1 MESNGISLFPLE
13 TCPPV
18 TEEQFNIFHSGDRRL
33 YSALIIDLGR
43 DPTESMQVM
52 AFWMW
57 LEKEGN
63 DKKLVD
69 RMFSLP
75 LVLLNELAD
84 ETVLCLKCVR
94 NDRYPFLDGNE
105 QISLLPDIVSSRISL
120 RYFHENRVGVLRG
133 VTQMMNSVCGRA
145 FADILQR
152 AMQRNVPSQ
161 APKEAKLAAGGG
173 GRSHRR
179 RRMLFGGGSIQE
191 VGESSRAAENR
202 NEGVLENP
210 MMPIFYNPFMDVP
223 FGIQVAP
230 PVPGHDHLLP
240 PIGVPINM
248 AGELPL
254 SPFDIVTP
262 RQILSNELGEMLSR
276 SLTISRENQEQEV
289 PPDDRTI
296 FLTFSKGY
304 PISEDEV
311 RDFFTRRFGDF
322 IEDIFMQEVTAGEQ
336 PLFARLVVR
345 SSSII
350 NSIAGG
356 SKAKYT
362 INGKHVWA
370 RKYVKKQHQQQ
381 QQQPPRA
388 YYTRQP

>member
-1 MESNGISLFPLE
+1 MESNDPSLFPLE

-33 YSALIIDLGR
+33 YSGLVIDLRR
-43 DPTESMQVM
+43 DPVESMQVM

-69 RMFSLP
+69 RMLSLP

-94 NDRYPFLDGNE
+94 NDRYPFLDGHE

-120 RYFHENRVGVLRG
+120 RYFHENRIRVLRC
-133 VTQMMNSVCGRA
+133 VTQMMISVCGRA
-145 FADILQR
+145 FMDIVQR
-152 AMQRNVPSQ
+152 AMQRNATVH
-161 APKEAKLAAGGG
+161 APQEAEPAAGVGG
-173 GRSHRR
+173 GRSHLGG
-179 RRMLFGGGSIQE
+179 RMLFGGGSIHD
-191 VGESSRAAENR
+191 VGESSRAVENR
-202 NEGVLENP
+202 NEGILENP
-210 MMPIFYNPFMDVP
+210 MTPIFYNPFMDVP
-223 FGIQVAP
+223 FGIPTVPTVPGDNRPLP
-230 PVPGHDHLLP
+230 PVGF
-240 PIGVPINM
+240 PIHG

-254 SPFDIVTP
+254 PTYDFVLQ
-262 RQILSNELGEMLSR
+262 REILSNELGEMLSR
-276 SLTISRENQEQEV
+276 NLTFSGDQEQEI

-322 IEDIFMQEVTAGEQ
+322 IEDIFMQEVDAGEQ

-381 QQQPPRA
+381 QPTRA